1 MTALSRRVA
10 AISPDTCSRI
20 LTISSGFVN
29 STWLAPAYRHAAN
42 IQKSCFNPITTTVLV
57 IQNSLLCRFT
67 KLSTN
72 QPPVLR
78 PLCVSTCINL
88 NGPSRYKLEDF
99 VGAKFYS
106 PHALAGSNR
115 CTRIKENL
123 LLESRVLLNNFMY
136 TVFVPWNSHL
146 EKIHDRCLQ
155 STNAPWLGFGL
166 SVIWSL
172 FGVRV
177 VRWQGG
183 HQARKKA
190 TYLVKLVR
198 QTCRWRDKYSTLHQL
213 TKQKCKVVVKHT
225 QPPAMISPQCGT
237 TPSDDDSLSR
247 MKSFT
252 YRQKHTNAEDCP
264 RVLPSVLWRCWL
276 GGRKGIR
283 PVRKLSGEVVAW
295 LSVWSEVQICIW
307 PSWCHCHSLSLASVK
322 SRLVLPFRYWL
333 TQVVLDK
340 GPLNGCV
347 C

>member
-1 MTALSRRVA
+1 M
-10 AISPDTCSRI
+10 
-20 LTISSGFVN
+20 
-29 STWLAPAYRHAAN
+29 
-42 IQKSCFNPITTTVLV
+42 SCFNPITTTVLV
-57 IQNSLLCRFT
+57 IQNSLLWRFT

-78 PLCVSTCINL
+78 PLYVSTCVNL
-88 NGPSRYKLEDF
+88 NGPSSYELEDF

-115 CTRIKENL
+115 CTRIKQNL

-190 TYLVKLVR
+190 SYLVKLVC
-198 QTCRWRDKYSTLHQL
+198 QTCRGRDKYSTLHQL

-252 YRQKHTNAEDCP
+252 YRQKHTNADIECW
-264 RVLPSVLWRCWL
+264 RLSKSVAFSALTL
-276 GGRKGIR
+276 LVGRQEGHPACK
-283 PVRKLSGEVVAW
+283 KMSGEVLAW
-295 LSVWSEVQICIW
+295 LSVWSEVQTCIW

-333 TQVVLDK
+333 TQAVPDK